1 MTTRTGAQKV
11 KKYSYV
17 GKDVPRIDAFEKV
30 TGTALYT
37 GDLRLPGMLY
47 AKLLKSPHAH
57 ARIVNIDTSEAEK
70 LLGVRAVLTGEETLY
85 KVGIYISDKEPLAR
99 EKVRYVGEPVA
110 AVAADTEEIA
120 EQAVELIKVEY
131 EDLPAVFDPR
141 KAMEKSAPRVHDNPA
156 DYRHAPFIFPEPNS
170 NVANHFKLRKGDIE
184 RGFKEADV
192 IVENEFNQSQVQ
204 NVQME
209 THSSIGQWL
218 PNGQINIWTS
228 AQSAFAPRH
237 LLSVA
242 LGIPLHKINV
252 QVPYVGGGF
261 GGKAGI
267 HWEPLVVLL
276 SKKAGGRPVKLVM
289 TREEQFNTTAV
300 RQGLFARI
308 KTGVKKDGK
317 ITAMEIEYIWDAGAY
332 ADYGVNIGR
341 AAGYSCTGPYEVPN
355 IKADSYT
362 VYTNHPYATAY
373 RGFGHVEFHWA
384 TERQMDLVARAID
397 MDPVEFRLKNAA
409 LPGKITMTG
418 EKLRED
424 AGRVDQCIKAV
435 AKEIEWGKKPPQLG
449 GKKVRGIGLAALW
462 KAPAI
467 PSFTSSSAIV
477 KLNED
482 GSATLS
488 IGLVE
493 LGQGTPTAFAQMV
506 ADGLQIPLEKVKVV
520 TRRESDFSP
529 YSWQTVASRGLFM
542 DGNAVLG
549 AIKDA
554 KDQIKSTAAELLKVS
569 KDNLMIAGGGV
580 YVREKPDRGMP
591 LSAVATAGIYPDG
604 RGIRGPVLGYGVY
617 TAENLTNLDPET
629 GQGRPA
635 LMWTFGA
642 QGAEIEVDTETGDI
656 RILKIVTALDL
667 GKAINPQ
674 LVEGQIYGGV
684 VQGLGTAL
692 MEEFVFDDK
701 GKLLNNNL
709 TDYKIFRAQDI
720 PKKFVPI
727 LIENP
732 QRNAP
737 YGARG
742 IGEHPPISVAA
753 AVANAIYNATGVD
766 IFDLPMSREKV
777 WMALQKG
784 CKK

>member
-1 MTTRTGAQKV
+1 MG
-11 KKYSYV
+11 KYSYV
-17 GKDVPRIDAFEKV
+17 GKGIPRIDAFEKV

-37 GDLRLPGMLY
+37 ADMKIKGMLH
-47 AKLLKSPHAH
+47 AKLLKSPRPHAK
-57 ARIVNIDTSEAEK
+57 IVKIDTSEAEK
-70 LLGVRAVLTGEETLY
+70 LLGVRAILTGKEAPY
-85 KVGIYISDKEPLAR
+85 KLGIYISDKEPLAR
-99 EKVRYVGEPVA
+99 EKVRYVGEPVV

-141 KAMEKSAPRVHDNPA
+141 EAIKKGAPRVHDNPA
-156 DYRHAPFIFPEPNS
+156 DYRHPPFIFPEPNS

-192 IVENEFNQSQVQ
+192 VVENEFNQSQVQ

-218 PNGQINIWTS
+218 PDGQINIWTS
-228 AQSAFAPRH
+228 AQSPFAVRH
-237 LLSVA
+237 LMSVA
-242 LGIPLHKINV
+242 LDIPLHKINV
-252 QVPYVGGGF
+252 VVPYLGGGF

-308 KTGVKKDGK
+308 KTGVKKNGK

-341 AAGYSCTGPYEVPN
+341 AGGYACTGPYEVPN
-355 IKADSYT
+355 IKADSMT

-384 TERQMDLVARAID
+384 TERQMDLVARAIG

-409 LPGKITMTG
+409 LPGKITATG

-435 AKEIEWGKKPPQLG
+435 AKEIGWGKKPARPA

-462 KAPAI
+462 KAPAM
-467 PSFTSSSAIV
+467 PSHTSSSALV
-477 KLNED
+477 RLNED

-488 IGLVE
+488 ISLTE
-493 LGQGTPTAFAQMV
+493 MGQGTPTAFAQMV
-506 ADGLQIPLEKVKVV
+506 AEGLQIPIEKVKVA
-520 TRRESDFSP
+520 TERETDLSP

-542 DGNAVLG
+542 DGNAVIN
-549 AIKDA
+549 AVEDA
-554 KDQIKSTAAELLKVS
+554 KNQIKATAAELLKVPKGS
-569 KDNLMIAGGGV
+569 LVVGDGRVFVKG
-580 YVREKPDRGMP
+580 KPDKGLP
-591 LSAVATAGIYPDG
+591 LSAIATAGVRPDG
-604 RGIRGPVLGYGVY
+604 SGVRGPIMGYGYY
-617 TAENLTNLDPET
+617 TAEGLTNLDPET

-642 QGAEIEVDTETGDI
+642 QGAEIELDTETGDI
-656 RILKIVTALDL
+656 RILKIVTALDV

-674 LVEGQIYGGV
+674 LVESQIIGGV
-684 VQGLGTAL
+684 VQGLGTAI
-692 MEEFVFDDK
+692 MEEFVFDDN

-709 TDYKIFRAQDI
+709 TDYKIFRAHDI
-720 PKKFVPI
+720 PEKFVPI
-727 LIENP
+727 IIENP

-742 IGEHPPISVAA
+742 IGEHPTISVAA

-777 WMALQKG
+777 WRAVHKG

>member
-1 MTTRTGAQKV
+1 V
-11 KKYSYV
+11 KKYSYI
-17 GKDVPRIDAFEKV
+17 GKDVPRVDAFEKV

-37 GDLRLPGMLY
+37 ADLKLHAMLH
-47 AKLLKSPHAH
+47 ARLLKSPRAH
-57 ARIVNIDTSEAEK
+57 ARIVKIDTSEAEK
-70 LLGVRAVLTGEETLY
+70 LPGVRAILTGKETPY
-85 KVGIYISDKEPLAR
+85 KLGIYISDKGPLAQ
-99 EKVRYVGEPVA
+99 EKVRHVGEPVV

-120 EQAVELIKVEY
+120 ERAVELIKVEY

-141 KAMEKSAPRVHDNPA
+141 EALKPNAPLVHDNPA
-156 DYRHAPFIFPEPNS
+156 DYHHAPFIYPKPNS
-170 NVANHFKLRKGDIE
+170 NIANHFKLRKGDVE

-192 IVENEFNQSQVQ
+192 IIENEFQQAQVQ

-237 LLSVA
+237 LLSIA

-308 KTGVKKDGK
+308 KTGVKKNGK

-355 IKADSYT
+355 IKADSMT
-362 VYTNHPYATAY
+362 VYTNHPYGTAY
-373 RGFGHVEFHWA
+373 RGFGHAEFHWA
-384 TERQMDLVARAID
+384 IERQMDLVARAIG

-409 LPGKITMTG
+409 LPGKITATG
-418 EKLRED
+418 EKLRKD

-435 AKEIEWGKKPPQLG
+435 AKEIGWGKKPAQPE

-462 KAPAI
+462 KAPAM
-467 PSFTSSSAIV
+467 PSYTSSSAIV

-482 GSATLS
+482 GSVTLS

-542 DGNAVLG
+542 DGNAVLD
-549 AIKDA
+549 AIEDA

-569 KDNLMIAGGGV
+569 KDSLVIANERV
-580 YVREKPDRGMP
+580 YVRGKPDKGMP
-591 LSAVATAGIYPDG
+591 LSAVATAGVYPDG
-604 RGIRGPVLGYGVY
+604 RGIHGPVLGYGVY

-635 LMWTFGA
+635 LVWTFGA
-642 QGAEIEVDTETGDI
+642 QGAEIEVDMETGDI
-656 RILKIVTALDL
+656 KILKIVTALDL

-692 MEEFVFDDK
+692 TEEFVFDDK

-709 TDYKIFRAQDI
+709 TDYKLLRTQDI
-720 PKKFVPI
+720 PEKFVPI

-737 YGARG
+737 HGARG
-742 IGEHPPISVAA
+742 IGEHTTISIAP
-753 AVANAIYNATGVD
+753 AVANALYNAIGVD
-766 IFDLPMSREKV
+766 IFNLPMSREKV
-777 WMALQKG
+777 WMAMQKV

>member
-1 MTTRTGAQKV
+1 MV
-11 KKYSYV
+11 KYSCV
-17 GKDVPRIDAFEKV
+17 GKGVPRVDAFEKV
-30 TGTALYT
+30 TGTAVYT
-37 GDLRLPGMLY
+37 ADMKLKGMLH
-47 AKLLKSPHAH
+47 AKLLKSPRPHAK
-57 ARIVNIDTSEAEK
+57 IVRIDTGEAEK
-70 LLGVRAVLTGEETLY
+70 LPGVRSILTGEEAPYQL
-85 KVGIYISDKEPLAR
+85 GIYISDKEPLAR
-99 EKVRYVGEPVA
+99 GKVRYVGEPVV

-120 EQAVELIKVEY
+120 EQACELIKVEY
-131 EDLPAVFDPR
+131 EDLPAIFDPR
-141 KAMEKSAPRVHDNPA
+141 EALKPNAPRVHDNPA
-156 DYRHAPFIFPEPNS
+156 DYRHPPFIYPEANS
-170 NVANHFKLRKGDIE
+170 NVASHFRVRKGSIE
-184 RGFKEADV
+184 RGFKEADRV
-192 IVENEFNQSQVQ
+192 IENRFDQAQVQ

-218 PNGQINIWTS
+218 PNGQVNIWSS
-228 AQSAFAPRH
+228 AQSPFAVRY
-237 LLSVA
+237 LLSAA

-252 QVPYVGGGF
+252 FVPYLGGGF

-308 KTGVKKDGK
+308 KTGVKKSGK

-341 AAGYSCTGPYEVPN
+341 AGGYACTGPYEVPN
-355 IKADSYT
+355 LKADSMT

-384 TERQMDLVARAID
+384 TERQMDLVARAIG
-397 MDPVEFRLKNAA
+397 MDSMEFRLKNAA
-409 LPGKITMTG
+409 LPGKVTVTG
-418 EKLRED
+418 EKLRKD

-435 AKEIEWGKKPPQLG
+435 AKELGWGKKPVQPG
-449 GKKVRGIGLAALW
+449 GKKVRGIGMAALW
-462 KAPAI
+462 KAPAM
-467 PSFTSSSAIV
+467 PSYTSSSAVV

-488 IGLVE
+488 ISLTE
-493 LGQGTPTAFAQMV
+493 MGQGTPTAFAQMV
-506 ADGLQIPLEKVKVV
+506 AEGLDIPVEKVKVATV
-520 TRRESDFSP
+520 RETDLSP

-542 DGNAVLG
+542 DGNAVIN
-549 AIKDA
+549 AVEDA
-554 KDQIKSTAAELLKVS
+554 KERIKTTASALLKVP
-569 KDNLMIAGGGV
+569 KGKLVVAKGRV
-580 YVREKPDRGMP
+580 FVKEKPAKGMP
-591 LSAVATAGIYPDG
+591 LSAVATAGVRPDG
-604 RGIRGPVLGYGVY
+604 SGISGPILGYGYY
-617 TAENLTNLDPET
+617 TAEGLTNLDPET

-642 QGAEIEVDTETGDI
+642 QGADIEIDTETGDVK
-656 RILKIVTALDL
+656 ILKVVTALDV

-674 LVEGQIYGGV
+674 LVEGQFIGGV
-684 VQGLGTAL
+684 VQGLGTAM

-709 TDYKIFRAQDI
+709 TDYKIFRAHDI
-720 PKKFVPI
+720 PEKFVPI
-727 LIENP
+727 VIENP

-742 IGEHPPISVAA
+742 IGEHPTVAIAA
-753 AVANAIYNATGVD
+753 AVGNAIYNATGVD
-766 IFDLPMSREKV
+766 IFDLPMSRERV
-777 WMALQKG
+777 WRALQKG
-784 CKK
+784 CKR